1 MNATKFSGIGTT
13 VRGWFGNKYPSL
25 LPSSLNFNLR
35 VTSII
40 GGYRF
45 GKSSV
50 KRYKDN
56 PRGFGAIP
64 YVATY
69 LESYASIA
77 KSINELVYFRVP
89 FPLNYEQT
97 IRSYSSVEDL
107 PGTLEP
113 QNLGNSGSTF
123 STVSG
128 PTSVSDIKNTGIK
141 TLEATYS
148 LRNLNGSL
156 AGSSVNQ
163 GYSIIGNRNSINGE
177 LISNIK
183 IEKYFQEVDLKLT
196 GIDVNLAD
204 TAYAN
209 ITKLL
214 PSNPSSFAT
223 RITSQQS
230 TTTRQAKADDDYY
243 HGSNIKLEALTI
255 DDILNIPSEGE
266 CIPGVSMQLLP
277 PSLLPSPLFYNYK
290 IKGSQDGGWTRGSL
304 CSSSLGISLIETGFQ
319 IVRLETQSPQVII
332 N

>member
-1 MNATKFSGIGTT
+1 
-13 VRGWFGNKYPSL
+13 
-25 LPSSLNFNLR
+25 
-35 VTSII
+35 
-40 GGYRF
+40 
-45 GKSSV
+45 
-50 KRYKDN
+50 
-56 PRGFGAIP
+56 
-64 YVATY
+64 
-69 LESYASIA
+69 
-77 KSINELVYFRVP
+77 LVYFRVP

-156 AGSSVNQ
+156 RGSSVNQ
-163 GYSIIGNRNSINGE
+163 GYSITGNQNSTTGQ
-177 LISNIK
+177 LTTNIK
-183 IEKYFQEVDLKLT
+183 IEKYYQEVDLKLT

-223 RITSQQS
+223 RIISQES
-230 TTTRQAKADDDYY
+230 TTTRQAKADDVYY
-243 HGSNIKLEALTI
+243 HGSGTKLEALTI
-255 DDILNIPSEGE
+255 GDILNTPSEGE

-277 PSLLPSPLFYNYK
+277 PPLLSSPLFYNYN
-290 IKGSQDGGWTRGSL
+290 IVGSNLNGLWTRSSYS
-304 CSSSLGISLIETGFQ
+304 SSSLGISLIELDFK
-319 IVRLETQSPQVII
+319 
-332 N
+332 